1 MSDHMEVW
9 IRAYS
14 IPHRVA
20 ELACKAED
28 WGFTGLLLADS
39 QNLTADI
46 WVELALA
53 GAATS
58 RLRLGPGVT
67 NPVTR
72 NPAVTASAAATLQA
86 ETGGRAVLGLARGDS
101 ALAHIGRHPVP
112 VAELED
118 ALEAIQ
124 GYLRGDEVELNGI
137 MSTIQWLPDPDLPK
151 VPVEVAATGPRMIAA
166 AARHAEGVNLTLGAE
181 LERLHWGIDT
191 ARKAANGNISLGAFV
206 NVAVDDDREAAREL
220 VRGTVATFARFGT
233 EGAPTAGPSD
243 ASRRGIAPYQ
253 KERHGEA
260 GAPHAQGLDGE
271 FIDRFAVAGPPDEV
285 RDRLLEIRAVGIER
299 LIIVPGSLDADPKAL
314 QKSNDRFASD
324 VLPALLGS
332 GLGRH

>member
-1 MSDHMEVW
+1 MEVW

-14 IPHRVA
+14 IPHRVV
-20 ELACKAED
+20 ELARKAEN

-112 VAELED
+112 VAELEN

-124 GYLRGDEVELNGI
+124 GYLRGDEVKLNGTT
-137 MSTIQWLPDPDLPK
+137 STIHWLPDPDLPK

-166 AARHAEGVNLTLGAE
+166 AARHAEGVNLTVGAE
-181 LERLHWGIDT
+181 LERLQWGIDT
-191 ARKAANGNISLGAFV
+191 ARKAANRNISLGAFI

-220 VRGTVATFARFGT
+220 VRGTVAIFARFGT
-233 EGAPTAGPSD
+233 EGTPTEDLSD
-243 ASRRGIAPYQ
+243 LTRRGIARYQ
-253 KERHGEA
+253 KERHGDA
-260 GAPHAQGLDGE
+260 AAPHAQELDRG
-271 FIDRFAVAGPPDEV
+271 FIDRFAVAGPADEV
-285 RDRLLEIRAVGIER
+285 RDRLLEVRAVGIER
-299 LIIVPGSLDADPKAL
+299 LIIVPGSLDADPEAL
-314 QKSNDRFASD
+314 QKSNERFAAG
-324 VLPALLGS
+324 VLPALLG
-332 GLGRH
+332 